1 LDGKGIDKPTRI
13 AEIQRSF
20 LVFRALVIGIMNI
33 VRNTPS
39 LAALVAVLI
48 GAAPLSVH
56 GKTDFNVV
64 GREMA
69 GMLQNSHYARIQFN
83 ADLSA
88 KILSDYLADLDSARL
103 YFTQQDVDAFEK
115 KYGRRLHELLIKGR
129 CMEPANEIYKVFSQR
144 VTERVDFAKKLLKNS
159 EFSFDSE
166 KAVMRTRK
174 DAEWPSSQQAAE
186 EVWKMQIEEALLS
199 EILRRDSVK
208 RMAQEQGK
216 KNPLASEKGPE
227 DKIAQ
232 RYDRFQRS
240 IGEADEEDVANYFL
254 SAVAAAHDPHTDYM
268 STREMERFRSGMSN
282 SLVGIGALLQA
293 EDDGATKI
301 MGIVVGGPADKQGEL
316 KLNDRIVGVDSV
328 NKGEVVD
335 IMYMKIDHVVEMI
348 RGKVDTEVRLKVEP
362 SGGAPGEV
370 KFITIKRGRVELKDE
385 LASAEV
391 IEMKGDTG
399 KRRIGWL
406 QLPSFYMDFED
417 GDPSVSADVRKLL
430 NRLNQEQVDGLVLD
444 LRRNG
449 GGSLEEVRRITGF
462 FVGRGPVVQIKD
474 TIGRIESKEALFREP
489 IYKGPLLVVTDKSS
503 ASASEILAGAL
514 QDYNRAVIVG
524 DSSTFGKGT
533 VQQPMEIGRYFRF
546 FEDNTR
552 AGYLKTT
559 IQKFYRVSGSSTQK
573 LGVEPDIVLPS
584 LTDALEI
591 GEAYLKHPLDHD
603 LIREA
608 PNFKPLERDDLFI
621 PMLKERNEARVKKAQ
636 DFQYIVDDVDRT
648 KQRIAAN
655 AISINRV
662 KREAELSDSEK
673 RRKNRNAER
682 RERFA
687 EMEANDRERFKF
699 FRLTLDNLKAD
710 TLPEVD
716 REKDAEAFMRRAK
729 DKEDDLDDTPLWP
742 SGLDPVKREALS
754 IVGDLVD
761 QLDKARTVGVLPG
774 AE

>member
-1 LDGKGIDKPTRI
+1 
-13 AEIQRSF
+13 
-20 LVFRALVIGIMNI
+20 M
-33 VRNTPS
+33 VRNSSP
-39 LAALVAVLI
+39 LAVVL
-48 GAAPLSVH
+48 GVVMGCACLPLH
-56 GKTDFNVV
+56 AKTDFNVV

-88 KILSDYLADLDSARL
+88 KILSDYLTDLDPARL
-103 YFTQQDVDAFEK
+103 YFTQQDIDAFKK

-144 VTERVDFAKKLLKNS
+144 VKERVDYAKKLLKT
-159 EFSFDSE
+159 E
-166 KAVMRTRK
+166 KFGFESDQVVMRTRK
-174 DAEWPSSQQAAE
+174 DADWPTSQQAAE
-186 EVWKMQIEEALLS
+186 EIWNRQIEEALLS
-199 EILRRDSVK
+199 EILRRTAVK
-208 RMAQEQGK
+208 RLAAEQGK
-216 KNPLASEKGPE
+216 NDPLANEKSPE
-227 DKIAQ
+227 EKIIQ
-232 RYDRFQRS
+232 RYDRFHRS
-240 IGEADEEDVANYFL
+240 IGEADEEDIANYFL
-254 SAVAAAHDPHTDYM
+254 SAVAASHDPHTDYM

-301 MGIVVGGPADKQGEL
+301 MGIVVSGPADKQAEL
-316 KLNDRIVGVDSV
+316 KLNDRIVGVDSL
-328 NKGEVVD
+328 NKGDVTD

-391 IEMKGDTG
+391 IEMMHETG
-399 KRRIGWL
+399 RRRIGWL
-406 QLPSFYMDFED
+406 QLPSFYLDFED
-417 GDPSVSADVRKLL
+417 GDPSVSADVHKLL
-430 NRLNQEQVDGLVLD
+430 TRLNKAQVDGVVLD

-474 TIGRIESKEALFREP
+474 TIGRIESKEALFRRP
-489 IYKGPLLVVTDKSS
+489 LYDGPLVVVTDKSS

-533 VQQPMEIGRYFRF
+533 VQQPMEIGRHFRF
-546 FEDNTR
+546 FEDNSR
-552 AGYLKTT
+552 AGYLKVT

-573 LGVEPDIVLPS
+573 LGVQPDIVLPS

-603 LIREA
+603 LIRKA
-608 PNFKPLERDDLFI
+608 PDLRPLDQKGLFL
-621 PMLKERNEARVKKAQ
+621 PVLRERNEGRVKAVK
-636 DFQYIVDDVDRT
+636 DFQYIVEDVDRT
-648 KQRIAAN
+648 KNRIKQN
-655 AISINRV
+655 AVSLNRG
-662 KREAELSDSEK
+662 KRETKLAESEK
-673 RRKNRNAER
+673 RRKTRNVER
-682 RERFA
+682 RKRFA
-687 EMEANDRERFKF
+687 EMETRDKKQFKF
-699 FRLTLDNLKAD
+699 FRLTLDDLKAEK
-710 TLPEVD
+710 LPEVD

-729 DKEDDLDDTPLWP
+729 DKEDALDDTPLWP
-742 SGLDPVKREALS
+742 SGLDPVKRETLE
-754 IVGDLVD
+754 IIGDLVD
-761 QLDKARTVGVLPG
+761 QRDKARTAGILP
-774 AE
+774 AEE

>member
-1 LDGKGIDKPTRI
+1 
-13 AEIQRSF
+13 
-20 LVFRALVIGIMNI
+20 M
-33 VRNTPS
+33 VRNSSP
-39 LAALVAVLI
+39 LAAVL
-48 GAAPLSVH
+48 GVVMGCACLPLH
-56 GKTDFNVV
+56 AKTNFNVV

-88 KILSDYLADLDSARL
+88 KILSDYLTDLDPARL
-103 YFTQQDVDAFEK
+103 YFTQQDIDAFKK

-144 VTERVDFAKKLLKNS
+144 VKERVDYAKKLLKT
-159 EFSFDSE
+159 E
-166 KAVMRTRK
+166 KFGFESDQVVMRTRK
-174 DAEWPSSQQAAE
+174 DADWPTSQQAAE
-186 EVWKMQIEEALLS
+186 EIWKRQIEEALLS
-199 EILRRDSVK
+199 EILRRAVVK
-208 RMAQEQGK
+208 RLAAEQE
-216 KNPLASEKGPE
+216 KNDPLANEKSSEE
-227 DKIAQ
+227 KIIQ
-232 RYDRFQRS
+232 RYDRFHRS
-240 IGEADEEDVANYFL
+240 IGEADEEDIANYFL

-316 KLNDRIVGVDSV
+316 KLNDRIVGVDSL
-328 NKGEVVD
+328 NKGDVTD

-370 KFITIKRGRVELKDE
+370 KSITIKRGRVDLKDE

-391 IEMKGDTG
+391 IEMMHETG

-406 QLPSFYMDFED
+406 QLPSFYLDFED
-417 GDPSVSADVRKLL
+417 GDPSVSADVQKLL
-430 NRLNQEQVDGLVLD
+430 TRLNKAQVDGVILD

-474 TIGRIESKEALFREP
+474 TIGRIESKEALFRRP
-489 IYKGPLLVVTDKSS
+489 LYDGPLVVVTDKSS

-546 FEDNTR
+546 FEDNSR
-552 AGYLKTT
+552 AGYLKVT

-573 LGVEPDIVLPS
+573 LGVQPDIVLPS

-603 LIREA
+603 LIRKA
-608 PNFKPLERDDLFI
+608 PDLRPLDQKGLFL
-621 PMLKERNEARVKKAQ
+621 PVLRERNEDRVKAVK
-636 DFQYIVDDVDRT
+636 DFQYIVEDVDRT
-648 KQRIAAN
+648 KNRIKGN
-655 AISINRV
+655 AVSLNRG
-662 KREAELSDSEK
+662 KRETELAESEK
-673 RRKNRNAER
+673 RRKTRNVER
-682 RERFA
+682 RKRFA
-687 EMEANDRERFKF
+687 EMETRDKKQFKF
-699 FRLTLDNLKAD
+699 FRLTLDDLKAEK
-710 TLPEVD
+710 LPEVD

-729 DKEDDLDDTPLWP
+729 NKEDALDDTPLWP
-742 SGLDPVKREALS
+742 SGLDPVKREALEV
-754 IVGDLVD
+754 IGDLVD
-761 QLDKARTVGVLPG
+761 QRNKARTAGILP
-774 AE
+774 AEE

>member
-1 LDGKGIDKPTRI
+1 M
-13 AEIQRSF
+13 
-20 LVFRALVIGIMNI
+20 VFRALVIGIMNI

-39 LAALVAVLI
+39 LEALFAVLI
-48 GAAPLSVH
+48 GAAPISVQ

-103 YFTQQDVDAFEK
+103 YFTQQDIDAFEK

-370 KFITIKRGRVELKDE
+370 YFITIKRGWVELMDE
-385 LASAEV
+385 LASAVVMVMMGV
-391 IEMKGDTG
+391 IGI
-399 KRRIGWL
+399 RWIGWL

-608 PNFKPLERDDLFI
+608 PNFKPRERDDLFI

-761 QLDKARTVGVLPG
+761 QLDKASTVGVLPG

>member
-1 LDGKGIDKPTRI
+1 MT
-13 AEIQRSF
+13 
-20 LVFRALVIGIMNI
+20 M
-33 VRNTPS
+33 VRNS
-39 LAALVAVLI
+39 LPLGALMGLLLGFACF
-48 GAAPLSVH
+48 PLQA
-56 GKTDFNVV
+56 KTDFNVV

-88 KILSDYLADLDSARL
+88 KILADYLSDLDGAKL
-103 YFTQQDVDAFEK
+103 YFTQQDVEAFEK

-144 VTERVDFAKKLLKNS
+144 VKERVDYAKRLLEK
-159 EFSFDSE
+159 EKFGFDTG
-166 KAVMRTRK
+166 KVVMRTRK

-186 EVWKMQIEEALLS
+186 EIWKRQIEEALLS
-199 EILRRDSVK
+199 EILRRDAVK
-208 RMAQEQGK
+208 RLAEEQGK
-216 KNPLASEKGPE
+216 KNPLASEKSPE
-227 DKIAQ
+227 EKIAQ
-232 RYDRFQRS
+232 RYDRFHRS

-316 KLNDRIVGVDSV
+316 KLNDRIVGVDSL

-362 SGGAPGEV
+362 SDGAPGEV

-391 IEMKGDTG
+391 IEMTHGAG

-406 QLPSFYMDFED
+406 QLPSFYMDFDD
-417 GDPSVSADVRKLL
+417 GDPSVSADVQKLL
-430 NRLNQEQVDGLVLD
+430 MRLNQEQVDGLVLD

-474 TIGRIESKEALFREP
+474 TIGRIESKEALFRR
-489 IYKGPLLVVTDKSS
+489 PLYDRPLVVVTDKSS

-546 FEDNTR
+546 FEDNSR

-603 LIREA
+603 LIRKA
-608 PNFKPLERDDLFI
+608 PDFSPLERKDLF
-621 PMLKERNEARVKKAQ
+621 MDSLKKENEVRVKNAR
-636 DFQYIVDDVDRT
+636 DFQYIVEDVKRT
-648 KQRIAAN
+648 KERIRAN
-655 AISINRV
+655 AVSLNRT
-662 KREAELSDSEK
+662 KREAELAESEK
-673 RRKNRNAER
+673 RRKERNAER
-682 RERFA
+682 RKRFA
-687 EMEANDRERFKF
+687 EMEIEDRKKFKF
-699 FRLTLDNLKAD
+699 FRLTLDNLKAEK
-710 TLPEVD
+710 LPEVD

-729 DKEDDLDDTPLWP
+729 DKEDALDDTPLWP
-742 SGLDPVKREALS
+742 SGLDPVKREALA
-754 IVGDLVD
+754 IVGDLVNE
-761 QLDKARTVGVLPG
+761 LEKARTAGVLPV
-774 AE
+774 EE

>member
-1 LDGKGIDKPTRI
+1 
-13 AEIQRSF
+13 
-20 LVFRALVIGIMNI
+20 MNM
-33 VRNTPS
+33 VRNSSTMVA
-39 LAALVAVLI
+39 LAAALI
-48 GAAPLSVH
+48 GTVSLPMHA
-56 GKTDFNVV
+56 KTDFNVV

-83 ADLSA
+83 ADLSN
-88 KILSDYLADLDSARL
+88 KILTDYLADLDSARL

-144 VTERVDFAKKLLKNS
+144 VGERVDYAKKLLKTA
-159 EFSFDSE
+159 EFSFDST
-166 KAVMRTRK
+166 KTVMRTRK
-174 DAEWPSSQQAAE
+174 DADWPSSQQAAE
-186 EVWKMQIEEALLS
+186 ELWNIQIEEALLS
-199 EILRRDSVK
+199 EILRRDAVK
-208 RMAQEQGK
+208 RLAEEQGK
-216 KNPLASEKGPE
+216 KDPLADDKSPQE
-227 DKIAQ
+227 KIAQ
-232 RYDRFQRS
+232 RYDRFLRS

-316 KLNDRIVGVDSV
+316 KLNDRIVGVDSL
-328 NKGEVVD
+328 NKGDVVD

-362 SGGAPGEV
+362 SDGAPGEV
-370 KFITIKRGRVELKDE
+370 RFITIKRGRVELKDE

-391 IEMKGDTG
+391 IEMKHGAG
-399 KRRIGWL
+399 QRRIGWL
-406 QLPSFYMDFED
+406 QIPSFYMDFDD
-417 GDPSVSADVRKLL
+417 GDPSVSADVQKLL
-430 NRLNQEQVDGLVLD
+430 NRLNQEKIDGLVLD

-474 TIGRIESKEALFREP
+474 TIGRIESKEALFRVP
-489 IYKGPLLVVTDKSS
+489 VYKGPLMVVTDKSS

-584 LTDALEI
+584 VTDALEI
-591 GEAYLKHPLDHD
+591 GEAYLNHPLDHD

-608 PNFKPLERDDLFI
+608 PNFKPRNRKDLFI
-621 PMLKERNEARVKKAQ
+621 PILKERNEARVKKAK
-636 DFQYIVDDVDRT
+636 DFQYVVEDVART
-648 KQRIAAN
+648 KQRIVAN
-655 AISINRV
+655 AVSLNRA

-673 RRKNRNAER
+673 RRKDRNVER

-687 EMEANDRERFKF
+687 QMEAADRQHFKF
-699 FRLTLDNLKAD
+699 YRLTLDNLEVD
-710 TLPEVD
+710 SLPEVD
-716 REKDAEAFMRRAK
+716 REKDAQAFMRRAK
-729 DKEDDLDDTPLWP
+729 DKEDALDDTPLWP

-754 IVGDLVD
+754 IVADLVE
-761 QLDKARTVGVLPG
+761 QIDKAATVGILPA

>member
-1 LDGKGIDKPTRI
+1 M
-13 AEIQRSF
+13 
-20 LVFRALVIGIMNI
+20 VFRALVIGIMNI

-399 KRRIGWL
+399 NRRIGWL

-621 PMLKERNEARVKKAQ
+621 PMLKERNEARVKKAR

-761 QLDKARTVGVLPG
+761 QLDKASTVGVLPG

>member
-1 LDGKGIDKPTRI
+1 
-13 AEIQRSF
+13 
-20 LVFRALVIGIMNI
+20 MNI

-103 YFTQQDVDAFEK
+103 YFTQQDIDAFEK

-370 KFITIKRGRVELKDE
+370 KFITIKRGRVELKVE
-385 LASAEV
+385 LACADV

-399 KRRIGWL
+399 NRRIGWL

-608 PNFKPLERDDLFI
+608 PNFKPRERDDLFI

-761 QLDKARTVGVLPG
+761 QLDKASTVGVLPG

>member
-1 LDGKGIDKPTRI
+1 
-13 AEIQRSF
+13 
-20 LVFRALVIGIMNI
+20 M
-33 VRNTPS
+33 VRNSSP
-39 LAALVAVLI
+39 LAAVL
-48 GAAPLSVH
+48 GVVMGCACLPLH
-56 GKTDFNVV
+56 AKTDFNVV

-88 KILSDYLADLDSARL
+88 KILSDYLTDLDPARL
-103 YFTQQDVDAFEK
+103 YFTQQDIDAFEK

-144 VTERVDFAKKLLKNS
+144 VKERVDYAKKLLKT
-159 EFSFDSE
+159 EKFSFESDQV
-166 KAVMRTRK
+166 VMRTRK
-174 DAEWPSSQQAAE
+174 GADWPTSQQAAE
-186 EVWKMQIEEALLS
+186 EIWKRQIEEALLS
-199 EILRRDSVK
+199 EILRRAAVK
-208 RMAQEQGK
+208 RLAEEQGK
-216 KNPLASEKGPE
+216 NDPLANEKSPE
-227 DKIAQ
+227 EKIIQ
-232 RYDRFQRS
+232 RYDRFHRS
-240 IGEADEEDVANYFL
+240 IGEADEEDIANYFL

-301 MGIVVGGPADKQGEL
+301 MGIVVSGPADKQGEL
-316 KLNDRIVGVDSV
+316 KLNDRIVGVDSL
-328 NKGEVVD
+328 NKGDVTD

-370 KFITIKRGRVELKDE
+370 KFITIKRGRVDLKDE

-391 IEMKGDTG
+391 IEMLHETG

-406 QLPSFYMDFED
+406 QLPSFYLDFED
-417 GDPSVSADVRKLL
+417 GDPSVSADIQKLL
-430 NRLNQEQVDGLVLD
+430 TRLNKAQVDGLVLD

-474 TIGRIESKEALFREP
+474 TIGRIESKEALFRRP
-489 IYKGPLLVVTDKSS
+489 LYDGPLVVVTDKSS

-546 FEDNTR
+546 FEDNSR
-552 AGYLKTT
+552 AGYLKVT

-573 LGVEPDIVLPS
+573 LGVQPDIVLPS

-603 LIREA
+603 LIRKA
-608 PNFKPLERDDLFI
+608 PDLRPLDQKGLFL
-621 PMLKERNEARVKKAQ
+621 PVLRKRNEGRVKAIK
-636 DFQYIVDDVDRT
+636 DFQYIVEDVDRT
-648 KQRIAAN
+648 KNRIKQN
-655 AISINRV
+655 AVSLNRG
-662 KREAELSDSEK
+662 KRETELAESEK
-673 RRKNRNAER
+673 RRKTRNVER
-682 RERFA
+682 RKRFA
-687 EMEANDRERFKF
+687 EMEARDKKQFKF
-699 FRLTLDNLKAD
+699 FRLTLDDLKAEK
-710 TLPEVD
+710 LPEVD

-729 DKEDDLDDTPLWP
+729 DKEDALDDTPLWP
-742 SGLDPVKREALS
+742 SGLDPVKRETLE
-754 IVGDLVD
+754 IIGDLVD
-761 QLDKARTVGVLPG
+761 QRDKARTAGILP
-774 AE
+774 AEE

>member
-1 LDGKGIDKPTRI
+1 M
-13 AEIQRSF
+13 
-20 LVFRALVIGIMNI
+20 VFRALVIGIMNI

-591 GEAYLKHPLDHD
+591 GEAYLKHSLDHD

-621 PMLKERNEARVKKAQ
+621 PMLKERNEARVKKAR

-761 QLDKARTVGVLPG
+761 QLDKASTVGVLPG

>member
-1 LDGKGIDKPTRI
+1 M
-13 AEIQRSF
+13 
-20 LVFRALVIGIMNI
+20 VFRALVIGIMNI

-48 GAAPLSVH
+48 GAVPLSVH

-761 QLDKARTVGVLPG
+761 QLDKASTVGVLPG

>member
-1 LDGKGIDKPTRI
+1 M
-13 AEIQRSF
+13 
-20 LVFRALVIGIMNI
+20 VFRALVIGIMNI

-399 KRRIGWL
+399 NRRIGWL

-761 QLDKARTVGVLPG
+761 QLDKASTVGVLPG

>member
-1 LDGKGIDKPTRI
+1 
-13 AEIQRSF
+13 
-20 LVFRALVIGIMNI
+20 M
-33 VRNTPS
+33 VRNSSP
-39 LAALVAVLI
+39 LAAVL
-48 GAAPLSVH
+48 GVVMGCACLPLH
-56 GKTDFNVV
+56 AKTDFNVV

-88 KILSDYLADLDSARL
+88 KILSDYLTDLDPARL
-103 YFTQQDVDAFEK
+103 YFTQQDIDAFEK

-144 VTERVDFAKKLLKNS
+144 VKERVDYAKKLLKT
-159 EFSFDSE
+159 EKFSFESDQV
-166 KAVMRTRK
+166 VMRTRK
-174 DAEWPSSQQAAE
+174 GADWPTSQQAAE
-186 EVWKMQIEEALLS
+186 EIWKRQIEEALLS
-199 EILRRDSVK
+199 EILRRAAVK
-208 RMAQEQGK
+208 RLAEEQGK
-216 KNPLASEKGPE
+216 NDPLANEKSPE
-227 DKIAQ
+227 EKIIQ
-232 RYDRFQRS
+232 RYDRFHRS
-240 IGEADEEDVANYFL
+240 IGEADEEDIANYFL

-316 KLNDRIVGVDSV
+316 KLNDRIVGVDSL
-328 NKGEVVD
+328 NKGDVTD

-370 KFITIKRGRVELKDE
+370 KFITIKRGRVDLKDE

-391 IEMKGDTG
+391 IEMLHETG

-406 QLPSFYMDFED
+406 QLPSFYLDFED
-417 GDPSVSADVRKLL
+417 GDPSVSADIQKLL
-430 NRLNQEQVDGLVLD
+430 TRLNKAQVDGLVLD

-474 TIGRIESKEALFREP
+474 TIGRIESKEALFRRP
-489 IYKGPLLVVTDKSS
+489 LYDGPLVVVTDKSS

-546 FEDNTR
+546 FEDNSR
-552 AGYLKTT
+552 AGYLKVT

-573 LGVEPDIVLPS
+573 LGVQPDIVLPS

-603 LIREA
+603 LIRKA
-608 PNFKPLERDDLFI
+608 PDLRPLDQKGLFL
-621 PMLKERNEARVKKAQ
+621 PVLRKRNEGRVKAIK
-636 DFQYIVDDVDRT
+636 DFQYIVEDVDRT
-648 KQRIAAN
+648 KNRIKQN
-655 AISINRV
+655 AVSLNRG
-662 KREAELSDSEK
+662 KRETELAESEK
-673 RRKNRNAER
+673 RRKTRNVER
-682 RERFA
+682 RKRFA
-687 EMEANDRERFKF
+687 EMEARDKKQFKF
-699 FRLTLDNLKAD
+699 FRLTLDDLKAEK
-710 TLPEVD
+710 LPEVD

-729 DKEDDLDDTPLWP
+729 DKEDALDDTPLWP
-742 SGLDPVKREALS
+742 SGLDPVKRETLE
-754 IVGDLVD
+754 IIGDLVD
-761 QLDKARTVGVLPG
+761 QRDKARTAGILP
-774 AE
+774 AEE

>member
-1 LDGKGIDKPTRI
+1 
-13 AEIQRSF
+13 
-20 LVFRALVIGIMNI
+20 M
-33 VRNTPS
+33 VRNSSP
-39 LAALVAVLI
+39 LAAVL
-48 GAAPLSVH
+48 GVVMGCACLPLH
-56 GKTDFNVV
+56 AKTDFNVV

-88 KILSDYLADLDSARL
+88 KILSDYLTDLDPARL
-103 YFTQQDVDAFEK
+103 YFTQQDIDAFEK

-144 VTERVDFAKKLLKNS
+144 VKERVDYAKKLLKT
-159 EFSFDSE
+159 EKFSFESDQV
-166 KAVMRTRK
+166 VMRTRK
-174 DAEWPSSQQAAE
+174 GADWPTSQQAAE
-186 EVWKMQIEEALLS
+186 EIWKRQIEEALLS
-199 EILRRDSVK
+199 EILRRAAVK
-208 RMAQEQGK
+208 RLAEEQGK
-216 KNPLASEKGPE
+216 NDPLANEKSPE
-227 DKIAQ
+227 EKIIQ
-232 RYDRFQRS
+232 RYDRFHRS
-240 IGEADEEDVANYFL
+240 IGEADEEDIANYFL

-316 KLNDRIVGVDSV
+316 KLNDRIVGVDSL
-328 NKGEVVD
+328 NKGDVTD
-335 IMYMKIDHVVEMI
+335 IMYMNIDHVVEMI

-370 KFITIKRGRVELKDE
+370 KFITIKRGRVDLKDE

-391 IEMKGDTG
+391 IEMLHETG

-406 QLPSFYMDFED
+406 QLPSFYLDFED
-417 GDPSVSADVRKLL
+417 GDPSVSADIQKLL
-430 NRLNQEQVDGLVLD
+430 TRLNKAQVDGLVLD

-474 TIGRIESKEALFREP
+474 TIGRIESKEALFRRP
-489 IYKGPLLVVTDKSS
+489 LYDGPLVVVTDKSS

-546 FEDNTR
+546 FEDNSR
-552 AGYLKTT
+552 AGYLKVT

-573 LGVEPDIVLPS
+573 LGVQPDIVLPS

-603 LIREA
+603 LIRKA
-608 PNFKPLERDDLFI
+608 PDLRPLDQKGLFL
-621 PMLKERNEARVKKAQ
+621 PVLRKRNEGRVKAIK
-636 DFQYIVDDVDRT
+636 DFQYIVEDVDRT
-648 KQRIAAN
+648 KNRIKQN
-655 AISINRV
+655 AVSLNRG
-662 KREAELSDSEK
+662 KRETELAESEK
-673 RRKNRNAER
+673 RRKTRNVER
-682 RERFA
+682 RKRFA
-687 EMEANDRERFKF
+687 EMEARDKKQFKF
-699 FRLTLDNLKAD
+699 FRLTLDDLKAEK
-710 TLPEVD
+710 LPEVD

-729 DKEDDLDDTPLWP
+729 DKEDALDDTPLWP
-742 SGLDPVKREALS
+742 SGLDPVKRETLE
-754 IVGDLVD
+754 IIGDLVD
-761 QLDKARTVGVLPG
+761 QRDKARTAGILP
-774 AE
+774 AEE

>member
-1 LDGKGIDKPTRI
+1 M
-13 AEIQRSF
+13 F
-20 LVFRALVIGIMNI
+20 LTM
-33 VRNTPS
+33 VRNSSP
-39 LAALVAVLI
+39 LAAVL
-48 GAAPLSVH
+48 GVVMGCACLPLH
-56 GKTDFNVV
+56 AKTDFNVV

-88 KILSDYLADLDSARL
+88 KILSDYLTDLDPARL
-103 YFTQQDVDAFEK
+103 YFTQQDIDAFEK

-144 VTERVDFAKKLLKNS
+144 VKERVDYAKKLLKT
-159 EFSFDSE
+159 EKFSFESDQV
-166 KAVMRTRK
+166 VMRTRK
-174 DAEWPSSQQAAE
+174 GADWPTSQQAAE
-186 EVWKMQIEEALLS
+186 EIWKRQIEEALLS
-199 EILRRDSVK
+199 EILRRAAVK
-208 RMAQEQGK
+208 RLAEEQGK
-216 KNPLASEKGPE
+216 NDPLANEKSPE
-227 DKIAQ
+227 EKIIQ
-232 RYDRFQRS
+232 RYDRFHRS
-240 IGEADEEDVANYFL
+240 IGEADEEDIANYFL

-316 KLNDRIVGVDSV
+316 KLNDRIVGVDSL
-328 NKGEVVD
+328 NKGDVTD

-370 KFITIKRGRVELKDE
+370 KFITIKRGRVDLKDE

-391 IEMKGDTG
+391 IEMLHETG

-406 QLPSFYMDFED
+406 QLPSFYLDFED
-417 GDPSVSADVRKLL
+417 GDPSVSADIQKLL
-430 NRLNQEQVDGLVLD
+430 TRLNKAQVDGLVLD

-474 TIGRIESKEALFREP
+474 TIGRIESKEALFRRP
-489 IYKGPLLVVTDKSS
+489 LYDGPLVVVTDKSS

-546 FEDNTR
+546 FEDNSR
-552 AGYLKTT
+552 AGYLKVT

-573 LGVEPDIVLPS
+573 LGVQPDIVLPS

-603 LIREA
+603 LIRKA
-608 PNFKPLERDDLFI
+608 PDLRPLDQKGLFL
-621 PMLKERNEARVKKAQ
+621 PVLRKRNEGRVKAIK
-636 DFQYIVDDVDRT
+636 DFQYIVEDVDRT
-648 KQRIAAN
+648 KNRIKQN
-655 AISINRV
+655 AVSLNRG
-662 KREAELSDSEK
+662 KRETELAESEK
-673 RRKNRNAER
+673 RRKTRNVER
-682 RERFA
+682 RKRFA
-687 EMEANDRERFKF
+687 EMEARDKKQFKF
-699 FRLTLDNLKAD
+699 FRLTLDDLKAEK
-710 TLPEVD
+710 LPEVD

-729 DKEDDLDDTPLWP
+729 DKEDALDDTPLWP
-742 SGLDPVKREALS
+742 SGLDPVKRETLE
-754 IVGDLVD
+754 IIGDLVD
-761 QLDKARTVGVLPG
+761 QRDKARTAGILP
-774 AE
+774 AEE